1 VEAIL
6 RECTVSNKANAFR
19 YFYSVAMA
27 KKTVLVV
34 SRHPE
39 LADVRK
45 HVLEQAGFEVVSINE
60 PESLEE
66 ACRNHKISLVLVGYS
81 LTPTEKRRVA
91 AEAITF
97 CKCPILELWDS
108 EPPRVRIHHRI
119 FDHYSLTPED
129 FLQIVQSLLGGT
141 AAK

>member
-1 VEAIL
+1 
-6 RECTVSNKANAFR
+6 
-19 YFYSVAMA
+19 MD
-27 KKTVLVV
+27 KKTVLIV

-45 HVLEQAGFEVVSINE
+45 HVLEQAGFEVVPINE
-60 PESLEE
+60 PKSLEE

-81 LTPTEKRRVA
+81 LTPAEKRRVT

-108 EPPRVRIHHRI
+108 EPPRVRMDHRI
-119 FDHYSLTPED
+119 FDHYSRTPED
-129 FLQIVQSLLGGT
+129 FLQTVQSLLGGT

>member
-1 VEAIL
+1 
-6 RECTVSNKANAFR
+6 
-19 YFYSVAMA
+19 MD
-27 KKTVLVV
+27 KKTVLVF

-45 HVLEQAGFEVVSINE
+45 HVLEQAGFEVVSISE
-60 PESLEE
+60 PERIEE
-66 ACRNHKISLVLVGYS
+66 ACRKISLVLVGYS
-81 LTPTEKRRVA
+81 LTPAEKRRVA
-91 AEAITF
+91 AEAIKF

-108 EPPRVRIHHRI
+108 EPPRVRIDHRI

-129 FLQIVQSLLGGT
+129 FLQTVQSLLGGT

>member
-1 VEAIL
+1 MYCIEQ
-6 RECTVSNKANAFR
+6 TNAFR
-19 YFYSVAMA
+19 YFHSVAMD

-45 HVLEQAGFEVVSINE
+45 QVLEQAGFKVVSINE

-66 ACRNHKISLVLVGYS
+66 ACRHHKISLVLVGYS
-81 LTPTEKRRVA
+81 LAPAEKRRVA
-91 AEAITF
+91 AEAISF
-97 CKCPILELWDS
+97 CKCTILELWDS
-108 EPPRVRIHHRI
+108 EPPRVRIDHRI
-119 FDHYSLTPED
+119 FDHYSRTPED
-129 FLQIVQSLLGGT
+129 FLQTVQSLLGGT

>member
-1 VEAIL
+1 
-6 RECTVSNKANAFR
+6 
-19 YFYSVAMA
+19 MD

-34 SRHPE
+34 SRHPH
-39 LADVRK
+39 LSDVRK
-45 HVLEQAGFEVVSINE
+45 KVLEQAGYEVVSISE
-60 PESLEE
+60 PEPLEQ

-81 LTPTEKRRVA
+81 LTPAEKRRVA
-91 AEAITF
+91 AEAIKF

-108 EPPRVRIHHRI
+108 EPPRVRIDHRI

-129 FLQIVQSLLGGT
+129 FLQTVQSLLGGT